1 MRKVGK
7 RPYPTQERINRCIT
21 LFFRF
26 SGESV
31 FVGLILSTKRI
42 KDIGRYAMN
51 EEKTSEN
58 RIAVVSILVADRG
71 VSEQINTILSEFGD
85 WIIGRMGIP
94 YKEKGVSIL
103 SVVMDAP
110 VEKVNTL
117 TGKIG
122 KMKGVSVK
130 ALFGKM

>member
-1 MRKVGK
+1 
-7 RPYPTQERINRCIT
+7 
-21 LFFRF
+21 
-26 SGESV
+26 
-31 FVGLILSTKRI
+31 
-42 KDIGRYAMN
+42 MN
-51 EEKTSEN
+51 ETLKEN
-58 RIAVVSILVADRG
+58 RIAVVSILVSDRG
-71 VSEQINTILSEFGD
+71 ASEEINALLSAYGE

-94 YKEKGVSIL
+94 YREKNVSIL

-110 VEKVNTL
+110 VETVNTL